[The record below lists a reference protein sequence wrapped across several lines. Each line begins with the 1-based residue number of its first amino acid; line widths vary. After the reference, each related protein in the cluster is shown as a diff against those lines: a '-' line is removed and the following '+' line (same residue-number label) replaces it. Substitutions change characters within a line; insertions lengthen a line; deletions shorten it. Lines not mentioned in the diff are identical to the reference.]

1 MEGGYTLPR
10 PPCGP
15 CRFPQPHSVTLRM
28 SGLVPSLPGPLLSHP
43 GSTLSPRLTF
53 LPDPPVGGAVCSI
66 PPPPPPMLGPA
77 DPFPSPTGSVMPTS
91 SWRPPAPPGG
101 RSPHR
106 KKPRLEKGRGLL
118 GLQPGRGG
126 ARAEAWAETGAGV
139 GAGGQP
145 WSQSPT
151 PIRPLPVQLPSR
163 FQVRRLTCKVRG
175 PGEGRCSSEA
185 DGGQQ
190 RSRRHCPP

>member
-1 MEGGYTLPR
+1 MGERVRGAGVEGGYTLHR
-10 PPCGP
+10 RPCGP
-15 CRFPQPHSVTLRM
+15 CRFPQLHSVTLRM
-28 SGLVPSLPGPLLSHP
+28 SGLVPSFPGPLLSHP
-43 GSTLSPRLTF
+43 GSILSPRLTF
-53 LPDPPVGGAVCSI
+53 LPDPPVGGVVCSI
-66 PPPPPPMLGPA
+66 PLPNPTLGPA

-126 ARAEAWAETGAGV
+126 ARTEAWAETGAGV

-145 WSQSPT
+145 W
-151 PIRPLPVQLPSR
+151 
-163 FQVRRLTCKVRG
+163 F
-175 PGEGRCSSEA
+175 
-185 DGGQQ
+185 
-190 RSRRHCPP
+190 